1 MRDAA
6 IAVSRESGVETGGSN
21 IQFAVNP
28 VDGRLIVIEMNPR
41 VSRSSALAS
50 KATGFPIAKFAAK
63 LAVGYTLDELQN
75 DITRETPACFEPS
88 IDYTV
93 VKIPRF
99 AFEKF
104 RGADRTLTTQMKSVG
119 ETMAIGRTF
128 KEALQKALRG
138 LETGRPGLGLDA
150 RDPVERQLAED
161 PGSLTRLLRVPN
173 ELRVIALRAAYRA
186 GWSTDEIYE
195 ASRIDPW
202 FLENMRELVEFEQEL
217 GGALITRDLLL
228 DAKRMGYSDRQIAAA
243 IGSNEGDVS
252 AL

>member
-1 MRDAA
+1 
-6 IAVSRESGVETGGSN
+6 
-21 IQFAVNP
+21 
-28 VDGRLIVIEMNPR
+28 IEMNPR

-63 LAVGYTLDELQN
+63 LAVGYTLDEISN
-75 DITRETPACFEPS
+75 DITRKTPACFEPA

-104 RGADRTLTTQMKSVG
+104 RGADATLTTQMKSVG

-138 LETGRPGLGLDA
+138 LETGRPGLGLDP
-150 RDPVERQLAED
+150 RDPAEILAQDE
-161 PGSLTRLLRVPN
+161 SALTRTLRVPN
-173 ELRVIALRAAYRA
+173 ENRLLAIRVAYRA
-186 GWSTDEIYE
+186 GWSTQDIHE
-195 ASRIDPW
+195 ATRIDPW
-202 FLENMRELVEFEQEL
+202 FLENIRELCEFEQEL
-217 GGALITRDLLL
+217 AGAVLTKELLSE
-228 DAKRMGYSDRQIAAA
+228 AKKLGYSDRQIALAA
-243 IGSNEGDVS
+243 GTTERDLT

>member
-28 VDGRLIVIEMNPR
+28 VDGRLVVIEMNRR

-63 LAVGYTLDELQN
+63 LAAGYTLDELQN
-75 DITRETPACFEPS
+75 DITRETPACFEPT
-88 IDYTV
+88 IDYCV
-93 VKIPRF
+93 VKVPRF

-128 KEALQKALRG
+128 KESLQKALRG
-138 LETGRPGLGLDA
+138 LETGRPGLGLDP
-150 RDPVERQLAED
+150 RDPAEVLAED
-161 PGSLTRLLRVPN
+161 ESELTRSLRVPN
-173 ELRVIALRAAYRA
+173 ENRLLAVRVAYRL
-186 GWSTDEIYE
+186 GWTTADIHE
-195 ASRIDPW
+195 ATRIDPW
-202 FLENMRELVEFEQEL
+202 FLENIRELVEFEKHL
-217 GGALITRDLLL
+217 GGAALTKELLAR
-228 DAKRMGYSDRQIAAA
+228 AKKLGYSDRQL
-243 IGSNEGDVS
+243 
-252 AL
+252 ALATNG